1 MNNDISSFDRSDWI
15 DDLSEIHN
23 QLNQSEKEEIE
34 FLYKA
39 YLQGESFCFFKKSLQ
54 TGKIQ

>member
-1 MNNDISSFDRSDWI
+1 MGMNNDIISFDGSDWI

-34 FLYKA
+34 FLHKA
-39 YLQGESFCFFKKSLQ
+39 CLQGE
-54 TGKIQ
+54 

>member
-1 MNNDISSFDRSDWI
+1 MNNDISSFDGSDWI

-39 YLQGESFCFFKKSLQ
+39 YLQGESFCFF
-54 TGKIQ
+54 